1 MAQEPSVYVQVS
13 WDMEWDRLCNFIDF
27 FAKKLA
33 KELFETKV
41 LYPYDVKPSRIRFM
55 NAQRNC
61 QDKGS
66 EEDAILKFFV
76 SESAEKDL
84 GVGDVDRNITILA
97 YKRLYDYWKNK
108 KMALLDPIFIGKVGF
123 SGLIL
128 PVAEVCA
135 CVGGG
140 GGREGALE
148 CSKCFCS
155 CQKRNDLGALFLR
168 ASLLVLRIGKPG
180 RGPETRLPPSSATK
194 YFTSKLITSLNQT
207 HI

>member
-1 MAQEPSVYVQVS
+1 MGQEPSVYVQVS

-76 SESAEKDL
+76 SKSAEKDL

-128 PVAEVCA
+128 AVAEVCA

-140 GGREGALE
+140 RAREKGLLNA
-148 CSKCFCS
+148 
-155 CQKRNDLGALFLR
+155 RNASVRARKEMIR
-168 ASLLVLRIGKPG
+168 ASLLVLRIGKGPG
-180 RGPETRLPPSSATK
+180 NSLAPQYGTK
-194 YFTSKLITSLNQT
+194 HFTSKLITSLNQT

>member
-13 WDMEWDRLCNFIDF
+13 WDMEWHRLCNFIDF

-55 NAQRNC
+55 NAKTNC
-61 QDKGS
+61 QDKES

-76 SESAEKDL
+76 SKSAELDL

-97 YKRLYDYWKNK
+97 YRRLYDYWKNK

-123 SGLIL
+123 
-128 PVAEVCA
+128 
-135 CVGGG
+135 
-140 GGREGALE
+140 
-148 CSKCFCS
+148 
-155 CQKRNDLGALFLR
+155 
-168 ASLLVLRIGKPG
+168 
-180 RGPETRLPPSSATK
+180 
-194 YFTSKLITSLNQT
+194 
-207 HI
+207 